1 VDSTL
6 FIYNIQEK
14 KMKSTFLKH
23 TGLIGAMV
31 LMAGFSTSSYGA
43 QEAGDR
49 DFTLSGSGASDSGF
63 DTSVFGATASV
74 GWFTTRDLE
83 WGVRQTANIA
93 DTEATTSLNGAT
105 RAFLDYHLDYA
116 MWQPFIGASLGV
128 QYGSLVK
135 DAFFIGPELGAK
147 YYVMPKTYILGQVAY
162 QFQVD
167 QDIDEGSTFYN
178 LGIGFNF

>member
-1 VDSTL
+1 
-6 FIYNIQEK
+6 
-14 KMKSTFLKH
+14 MKSAFLKH

-31 LMAGFSTSSYGA
+31 LMAGFSAGSYGA

-63 DTSVFGATASV
+63 DTSTFGATASL

-83 WGVRQTANIA
+83 WGVRQTANLA
-93 DTEATTSLNGAT
+93 DTEATTNFNGAT
-105 RAFLDYHLDYA
+105 RAFIDYHLDYA
-116 MWQPFIGASLGV
+116 LWQPFIGASLGV
-128 QYGSLVK
+128 QYGSGVK
-135 DAFFIGPELGAK
+135 DAFFIGPEIGAK

-167 QDIDEGSTFYN
+167 QDIDDGTTFYN